1 MSKKFNSWVRPGVL
15 LTLAVLL
22 LPEIWFKTEDLPALE
37 RPAKAT
43 SAPKPVGHRFKSGA
57 LVRKVASSRSGS
69 DSFFVILIYN
79 PRSLS
84 LIFILTDSARRSV
97 ASIGGHAP
105 V

>member
-1 MSKKFNSWVRPGVL
+1 
-15 LTLAVLL
+15 
-22 LPEIWFKTEDLPALE
+22 
-37 RPAKAT
+37 
-43 SAPKPVGHRFKSGA
+43 VGHRFKSGA

-84 LIFILTDSARRSV
+84 LVLILTASAKRVV
-97 ASIGGHAP
+97 ASAGECSP

>member
-1 MSKKFNSWVRPGVL
+1 MSKKFNNWVRPGVL

-22 LPEIWFKTEDLPALE
+22 LPEIWFKTDDFPALDL
-37 RPAKAT
+37 PAKAT
-43 SAPKPVGHRFKSGA
+43 SAPKPGGQRFKSGA

-84 LIFILTDSARRSV
+84 LVLILTASAKRVV
-97 ASIGGHAP
+97 ASAGECSP